1 MIIFKV
7 PVTSLINALFL
18 LLLASCG
25 VRNIQET
32 EPVPANRFFMLVLEI
47 RDISGGQL
55 EFTPIYEDWKEGSL
69 KSFGPG
75 PESHAQGYWRV
86 DHLDAA
92 GHILSTEW
100 IRDPMRGIYEYSEDG
115 TELQSVEF
123 ALKEAALA
131 LRVPGKIHGRSN
143 GVSLVRIWRHFGD
156 GPADELLFS
165 YSIKP

>member
-1 MIIFKV
+1 MIITKRSA
-7 PVTSLINALFL
+7 PGLIALL
-18 LLLASCG
+18 AILLLASCG
-25 VRNIQET
+25 VRKVQET

-69 KSFGPG
+69 KPFGPG

-86 DHLDAA
+86 DHLDMA
-92 GHILSTEW
+92 GNILSTEW
-100 IRDPMRGIYEYSEDG
+100 VRDPMRGIYEYSEDG

-123 ALKEAALA
+123 ALKEAAIA
-131 LRVPGKIHGRSN
+131 LRIPGKVHGRSN
-143 GVSLVRIWRHFGD
+143 GVALVRIWRHYGD

-165 YSIKP
+165 YTIKS